1 MINMNDII
9 MKQKF
14 IIIILIIIKIIE
26 TNISIHILNITPR
39 SSHQTDTS
47 HRLW

>member
-1 MINMNDII
+1 MIDMNGII

-26 TNISIHILNITPR
+26 TNISIHILNR
-39 SSHQTDTS
+39 VYAQT
-47 HRLW
+47 